1 MYYMK
6 INFNPE
12 QCLGCFVCM
21 SVKEECR
28 LLISMIRVG
37 GPRFGEKK
45 CDASNCT
52 KCIDMCSTNA
62 LSLNR

>member
-37 GPRFGEKK
+37 GPRFGEK
-45 CDASNCT
+45 NVMQV
-52 KCIDMCSTNA
+52 IV
-62 LSLNR
+62 LSV